1 MWYRYGERGN
11 GRGRNV
17 FSVVYPSLIGV
28 ERIKIVAFTGMP
40 GSGKTAAVKVAVDR
54 GLQVLR
60 MGDSVWDEVK
70 RRGLALEAKVVGRVA
85 DEMRRSH
92 GPDIWARR
100 TLKKVDPDAKL
111 VAIDGLRSLAE
122 LAVFKEALGR
132 DFILV
137 YVQCPTEL
145 RLQRV
150 TARGREDDTE
160 TVEAFHARDEREL
173 SWGLEEVFKE
183 ADVVISNIGT
193 EQELRMNVAYLLS
206 DLYTW

>member
-1 MWYRYGERGN
+1 M
-11 GRGRNV
+11 
-17 FSVVYPSLIGV
+17 VYPSRIGV

-54 GLQVLR
+54 GIQVLR

-70 RRGLALEAKVVGRVA
+70 RRGLPLEAKVVGQVA
-85 DEMRRSH
+85 DEMRDSH

-111 VAIDGLRSLAE
+111 VVIDGLRSLDE
-122 LAVFKEALGR
+122 MGVFKEALGR

-137 YVQCPTEL
+137 YIQCPTEI

-150 TARGREDDTE
+150 TTRGREDDTD
-160 TVEAFHARDEREL
+160 TVEAFRSRDEREL
-173 SWGLEEVFKE
+173 SWGLGEVLKE

-193 EQELRMNVAYLLS
+193 EQELRLNVAYLLS
-206 DLYTW
+206 DLFAW